1 MLYIWYWRTPPYI
14 WRQVL
19 PLHLEL
25 TDSGRQAGQSAPWSA
40 CLSSQHCLYR
50 SAAIPGFVYLGAEA
64 PNSSL
69 HTCTTDT
76 YFTKWSISQATSN
89 WDHLHDSC
97 KLQTLFLR
105 YYLTPL
111 RITLINAGWTFGICS
126 SVLLL
131 RHWVSLHENT
141 SQVHGASVRENGRVI
156 PMDKM
161 QIGEGDN
168 GPKSRGSKAARQNW
182 RIMFPE
188 RNPAAQ
194 RLIRIP
200 IAEKEFEDFV

>member
-1 MLYIWYWRTPPYI
+1 MVCLSIFPA
-14 WRQVL
+14 L
-19 PLHLEL
+19 PLQICCYSWL
-25 TDSGRQAGQSAPWSA
+25 
-40 CLSSQHCLYR
+40 CLPGCRGSKLKSS
-50 SAAIPGFVYLGAEA
+50 YLH
-64 PNSSL
+64 SR
-69 HTCTTDT
+69 H
-76 YFTKWSISQATSN
+76 FTKWSISQATSN

-111 RITLINAGWTFGICS
+111 RITLINAGWTFGICN

-141 SQVHGASVRENGRVI
+141 SQVHGASVRDNRRVI
-156 PMDKM
+156 PMGKM

-194 RLIRIP
+194 LLIRIP